1 MQAAAN
7 AAWGQKWEEAISE
20 YERALVEFPR
30 EAGALTGLGM
40 AHSGAGHLE
49 GALDA
54 FQRASA
60 ITPSDPVLLERVG
73 QTCEQLGRGE
83 EAAVAYLASAEKYLA
98 QQQAGHLALERW
110 QDAVRANPRN
120 VDAHTQLLR
129 YYQEQGQ
136 AREAVQECMA
146 LAHIYQDQGNV
157 DYAFQIC
164 QHALKLDPHN
174 TGVLRNLDKLR
185 YTESA
190 GAESGA
196 ETPQQAPSHAEM
208 AQVGGMQAGGDPFAA
223 ITGSIGLDI
232 SESNGNGGVRGSPIA
247 ITKQKALT
255 DLAESFFEEEEAAP
269 SSAVSPTLSK
279 VEIDALLGR
288 ALDLQTRGNVDEAIS
303 AYEQVVAANIEQPA
317 VFFNL
322 GLLYQ
327 EKLRFDAA
335 ISQFSRSVVHP
346 DYMLGS
352 HFALGECHRAKG
364 RIDEAMEHF
373 IEVLKIVDLAT
384 VQRDQADDL
393 IQLYEHLADGYV
405 AKGEREQAL
414 EFTNSLVTFLSEQGW
429 EDKIVKARRRLDAL
443 AEEGPTLSLAEALA
457 TSGADGLLESV
468 ALAQEY
474 AKRNMHYAALEECY
488 ATLGHAPTYLPIHR
502 QIGQVLL
509 SMGKVDEAVDKFV
522 SIANDYLA
530 RGNPRRAVGMYNRA
544 LKLAPMDTGVR
555 AKLIDIL
562 VTHGNIEQA
571 LEHYLTLAESYYN
584 QAQMDRAREMYQEAL
599 RLAPRGDPKRNWKV
613 RILHKVGDIDMQR
626 VDWKRAVGIY
636 EQIRKVD
643 PNDER
648 ARLMLMELYHRL
660 GRPALA
666 IGELDELLKI
676 CRAAGKTQRIFAIL
690 EDQVSERGDDIP
702 LRTRLAQAYLDSG
715 DKDKA
720 LEHLD
725 KLGDLQ
731 LNSGRHDDAKATI
744 RAIIALNP
752 PNVAAY
758 QQLLAQIDEGAI

>member
-7 AAWGQKWEEAISE
+7 AAWGQNWEEAISE
-20 YERALVEFPR
+20 YERALAEFPR
-30 EAGALTGLGM
+30 EAGALTGLGL
-40 AHSGAGHLE
+40 AHTGAGHLE

-73 QTCEQLGRGE
+73 QTCEQLGRNE
-83 EAAVAYLASAEKYLA
+83 DAAVAYLASANNYLG
-98 QQQAGHLALERW
+98 QQQAAHLALDRW
-110 QDAVRANPRN
+110 KDVVRLSPGNAE
-120 VDAHTQLLR
+120 AHTQLLK
-129 YYQEQGQ
+129 YHQEQGQ
-136 AREAVQECMA
+136 AREAVQECLA
-146 LAHIYQDQGNV
+146 LAHIYQDRGNV

-174 TGVLRNLDKLR
+174 TGVLRAMDKLR
-185 YTESA
+185 YSESA
-190 GAESGA
+190 GAGSGG
-196 ETPQQAPSHAEM
+196 ETSQGRAPQAGVTQKER
-208 AQVGGMQAGGDPFAA
+208 MQAESDPFAA
-223 ITGSIGLDI
+223 ITGSIGLDL
-232 SESNGNGGVRGSPIA
+232 SESNGDGSGDRGSPVA

-255 DLAESFFEEEEAAP
+255 DLAESFFEEEASVP
-269 SSAVSPTLSK
+269 SAVPSTLSK
-279 VEIDALLGR
+279 PEIDALLGR
-288 ALDLQTRGNVDEAIS
+288 ALDLQTRGNVDEAIT
-303 AYEQVVAANIEQPA
+303 AYEQVVAANVEQPA

-373 IEVLKIVDLAT
+373 VEVLKIVDLAT

-393 IQLYEHLADGYV
+393 IQLYEHLADGLV

-509 SMGKVDEAVDKFV
+509 SMGKVEEAVEKFV

-530 RGNPRRAVGMYNRA
+530 RGNARRAVGMYNRA
-544 LKLAPMDTGVR
+544 LKLAPMDTVVR

-562 VTHGNIEQA
+562 VSHGKIEEA

-613 RILHKVGDIDMQR
+613 RILHKMGDIDMQR

-636 EQIRKVD
+636 EQIRKAD

-648 ARLMLMELYHRL
+648 ARLMLMELYNRL

-666 IGELDELLKI
+666 IGELDELLRV
-676 CRAAGKTQRIFAIL
+676 CREAGKTQRIFAIL

-744 RAIIALNP
+744 RAIIALSP
-752 PNVAAY
+752 PNVVAY
-758 QQLLAQIDEGAI
+758 QQLLQQIEEGVA

>member
-7 AAWGQKWEEAISE
+7 AAWGQNWEEAISE
-20 YERALVEFPR
+20 YERALAEFPR
-30 EAGALTGLGM
+30 EAGALTGLGL
-40 AHSGAGHLE
+40 AHTGAGHLE

-73 QTCEQLGRGE
+73 ETCEQLGRNE
-83 EAAVAYLASAEKYLA
+83 DAAVAYLASAKNYLG
-98 QQQAGHLALERW
+98 QQQAAHLALERW
-110 QDAVRANPRN
+110 KDAVRLSPGNAE
-120 VDAHTQLLR
+120 AHTQLLR
-129 YYQEQGQ
+129 YYQEKGQ
-136 AREAVQECMA
+136 ARDAVQECLT
-146 LAHIYQDQGNV
+146 LAHIYQDRGNV

-174 TGVLRNLDKLR
+174 TGVLRALDKLR
-185 YTESA
+185 YSESA
-190 GAESGA
+190 GAGSGGG
-196 ETPQQAPSHAEM
+196 TPQGRASQPGGTQKERMPS
-208 AQVGGMQAGGDPFAA
+208 
-223 ITGSIGLDI
+223 
-232 SESNGNGGVRGSPIA
+232 
-247 ITKQKALT
+247 
-255 DLAESFFEEEEAAP
+255 
-269 SSAVSPTLSK
+269 TLSK
-279 VEIDALLGR
+279 PEIDALLGR

-303 AYEQVVAANIEQPA
+303 AYEQVVAANVDQPA

-373 IEVLKIVDLAT
+373 VEVLKIVDLAT

-509 SMGKVDEAVDKFV
+509 SMGKVEEAVDKFV
-522 SIANDYLA
+522 TIANDYLA
-530 RGNPRRAVGMYNRA
+530 RGNARRAVGMYNRA
-544 LKLAPMDTGVR
+544 LKLAPMDTVVR

-562 VTHGNIEQA
+562 VSHGKIEEA

-613 RILHKVGDIDMQR
+613 RILHKMGDIDMQR

-636 EQIRKVD
+636 EQIRKAD

-648 ARLMLMELYHRL
+648 ARLMLMELYNRL

-666 IGELDELLKI
+666 IGELDELLRV
-676 CRAAGKTQRIFAIL
+676 CREAGKTQRIFAIL

-744 RAIIALNP
+744 RAIIALSP

-758 QQLLAQIDEGAI
+758 QQLLQQIEDGVA